1 MMKFLLSKHSRSIF
15 IFALLSLFMCMA
27 AGKVYAEE
35 RNPVVKIDNTSY
47 TSSGTEVTLRLW
59 MFNWKYAVPNTKKY
73 NARFTGDVSLYID
86 DKEVGKLNSMWG
98 LISGSS
104 YTFFKDEPGIVGKSS
119 DINLDGTN
127 VGTAQFQDLKSV
139 QTCPYNNNTTE
150 NSWYT
155 VDLKLSFNKSF
166 SYYGHKITVKGKWQ
180 DQSSGSVV
188 EKNVTL
194 ANDINGFVRPINLKV
209 QPSGDNMVFS
219 WKQQGYNN
227 NASTLGKW
235 IVYKREDGNNVKLG
249 EVAANE
255 HSLSIEKKQY
265 SCSNGYIMTFL
276 PNVCEGEETVCGLT
290 TSLAATGHQ
299 INDDDICQ
307 MCGHSFFRY
316 HTSDGNIVD
325 ISGKD
330 FGANV
335 VSHEVVD
342 GECVIE
348 FDAPITKIPQY
359 AFKTTKLV
367 GELRIPNTVTSIQDY
382 AFNLCTGLTGN
393 LVIPN
398 SVTEIGNN
406 AFYKCTGFNGTLT
419 LSSNL
424 KTIGDNAFYECSGF
438 TGSLTLP
445 NSVTTIGRS
454 AFIFCNSFTNLEL
467 PKALSAIP
475 YQAFRNCSGLSGN
488 LVIPD
493 GVTEIGEYAF
503 YGCPGF
509 KGTLKLSSN
518 LKTIGKYAFYS
529 CSGFTKI
536 EFPETMSL
544 NVIPEWT
551 FWGCTSLSGNLVIP
565 NSVTKIG
572 DNAFYNC
579 KGFNGTLTLSNN
591 LKVIGENAFEQCS
604 GFTGALTLPNSL
616 TTIESMTF
624 MGCSGFT
631 GNLTIPNSVTTIGSY
646 AFNNCSGFTGDLIIP
661 NSVTKIGN
669 EAFSDCS
676 GFTGNLTISN
686 SVTTIGNYTFFR
698 CSGFTGDLIIPNSVT
713 TIGIEAFSYCSEFKG
728 NLTIPNSVT
737 TIEERAFLGC
747 SGFTGNLTIP
757 NSVTTI
763 GPSAFLGCSGF
774 TGNLTISNSVT
785 TIGKQAFYE
794 CYGFTGDLTI
804 PNSVTTIENST
815 FENCFGFKG
824 KLTIPNSVTTIG
836 NSAFGGCFGFTGK
849 LTIPN
854 SVTTIG
860 NSAFGGC
867 SGFTG
872 KLTIPNSVTTIGYSA
887 FGGCSGFTGDLII
900 PNSVTTIGNLAF
912 RGCSGFTGDLSLPKS
927 LEIVGSLSFTNCK
940 KIKTIKFQS
949 LPKVLDG
956 SLDNYINYKAIFSLS
971 DDSYISDKAS
981 GTVNAISYT
990 RVMTSNWGTL
1000 VLPYPL
1006 KLTGNEPYRLYSID
1020 NMTGEE
1026 LVLKQLEGVV
1036 AAGTPCV
1043 VKRNGSE
1050 AELTFGNN
1058 KAKLNMAIND
1068 QLMDGMN
1075 FSGTYWTK
1083 DVTNGYIIAK
1093 DCFWSVAELNKS
1105 DLVKG
1110 VKVKPFRAW
1119 LDGTSPNGASQL
1131 SICVSDTATGIGAAG
1146 TIDVLNDTATE
1157 YYDLS
1162 GKRLDEPQKGVN
1174 IVRMKSGK
1182 TMKIII
1188 K

>member
-1 MMKFLLSKHSRSIF
+1 
-15 IFALLSLFMCMA
+15 MA
-27 AGKVYAEE
+27 AGNASAKE
-35 RNPVVKIDNTSY
+35 RNPVVKIDKTSY

-59 MFNWKYAVPNTKKY
+59 MFNWKPSGFPTKQY
-73 NARFTGDVSLYID
+73 NARFTGNVYLYID
-86 DKEVGKLNSMWG
+86 DKEVGNLKDMWYY
-98 LISGSS
+98 ISDSNYKHFSNIASG
-104 YTFFKDEPGIVGKSS
+104 TVVGKSS
-119 DINLDGTN
+119 DINLNGTN
-127 VGTAQFQDLKSV
+127 VGTAQLQDFKYG
-139 QTCPYNNNTTE
+139 QTCQYNSNTTE
-150 NSWYT
+150 DSWFT
-155 VDLKLSFNKSF
+155 IDLKLSFNKSF

-290 TSLAATGHQ
+290 TTIAATGHQ
-299 INDDDICQ
+299 LKDDICQ

-316 HTSDGNIVD
+316 HTSDGNKVD
-325 ISGKD
+325 ISRRD

-631 GNLTIPNSVTTIGSY
+631 GNLTIPNSVTTIGPS
-646 AFNNCSGFTGDLIIP
+646 AFF
-661 NSVTKIGN
+661 
-669 EAFSDCS
+669 
-676 GFTGNLTISN
+676 
-686 SVTTIGNYTFFR
+686 
-698 CSGFTGDLIIPNSVT
+698 
-713 TIGIEAFSYCSEFKG
+713 
-728 NLTIPNSVT
+728 
-737 TIEERAFLGC
+737 GC
-747 SGFTGNLTIP
+747 SGFK
-757 NSVTTI
+757 
-763 GPSAFLGCSGF
+763 
-774 TGNLTISNSVT
+774 GNLTISNSVT

-815 FENCFGFKG
+815 FENCFGFTG

-887 FGGCSGFTGDLII
+887 FRGCSGFTGDLII

-912 RGCSGFTGDLSLPKS
+912 SGCSRFTGDLSLPKS

-956 SLDNYINYKAIFSLS
+956 SLDNYRNYKAIFSLS
-971 DDSYISDKAS
+971 DDSYISPEAT

-990 RVMTSNWGTL
+990 RKMSSDWGTL

-1006 KLTGNEPYRLYSID
+1006 TLTGDEPYRLYAISTVSED
-1020 NMTGEE
+1020 E

-1036 AAGTPCV
+1036 DAGTPCV
-1043 VKRNGSE
+1043 VHR
-1050 AELTFGNN
+1050 NN
-1058 KAKLNMAIND
+1058 KESELSFKANNADIKKVMYVLSVGDNMT
-1068 QLMDGMN
+1068 
-1075 FSGTYWTK
+1075 FSGTYWPK
-1083 DVTNGYIIAK
+1083 EVTDGYVIAK
-1093 DCFWSVAELNKS
+1093 DCFWNVEELKNS
-1105 DLVKG
+1105 SSVKG
-1110 VKVKPFRAW
+1110 VKVNPFRAW
-1119 LDGTSPNGASQL
+1119 LDGTSANAPAQL
-1131 SICVSDTATGIGAAG
+1131 SMRIDGSTTGINAIGA
-1146 TIDVLNDTATE
+1146 LNDAEAE

-1162 GKRLDEPQKGVN
+1162 GKRLDELQRGVN

-1182 TMKIII
+1182 TKKIII